1 MGGSWKTIINDNE
14 IGFVFDSLSEATLK
28 CNGQTIGEEIFLMD
42 GKKYY
47 MKYSNNLSAKPY
59 QLDMILF
66 DYKTKKEIRRM
77 LAIYNFTIDS
87 KLQICLNTEDT
98 VRPKDFKNKEAC
110 FKLTKVIKH

>member
-47 MKYSNNLSAKPY
+47 MKCSITKPY
-59 QLDMILF
+59 LLSLIS
-66 DYKTKKEIRRM
+66 I
-77 LAIYNFTIDS
+77 
-87 KLQICLNTEDT
+87 KLIHE
-98 VRPKDFKNKEAC
+98 
-110 FKLTKVIKH
+110 